1 MKFKA
6 TDRIYYGAL
15 ALAEMTPMQW
25 AAARQTF
32 RDNMLES
39 TARVLEGVRI
49 FDKMSSVEP
58 AVIWPSET
66 PHVTDGSPCWCHPE
80 VIHVSGKNGP

>member
-32 RDNMLES
+32 RDKMLEA
-39 TARVLEGVRI
+39 TARVLECARI
-49 FDKMSSVEP
+49 YDYMSSAEP
-58 AVIWPSET
+58 TVIGPSET
-66 PHVTDGSPCWCHPE
+66 PHVTDGSPCWCNPE
-80 VIHVSGKNGP
+80 VIHVSGKI